1 MATAD
6 AAAAARPSTSFGRA
20 QTLLPYAAALTIVA
34 VAAYFAVESS
44 LFLTWDNLQNIV
56 VQSAVIAVAAYGLTV
71 VLIVGGGSIVTGG
84 IDISIG
90 AVLGLAASVA
100 ALVIDA
106 GSGELVGA
114 LAALAVCVAIGMVN
128 GFGAIAGLPPLIVTL
143 AMLNIATGVE
153 LLLTDSKTVSIS
165 SPAANWLSDGS
176 LLGVPALAWVLAAV
190 TLVFYVVVHRT
201 RTGLRAH
208 AVGGNRL
215 GAHLA
220 GINVRRY
227 VWAAYVVASATAGLA
242 GLLLLARIHGSTPGA
257 GSVLLLDVALASFIS
272 TVFSRR
278 LLPNIGGTL
287 LGALFAGLLTNG
299 FTLTNVPTYWVV
311 TVKGALVLAVVAVAA
326 QAGRGREAQ

>member
-1 MATAD
+1 MATAE
-6 AAAAARPSTSFGRA
+6 ATAPIRESSGRLRA
-20 QTLLPYAAALTIVA
+20 MLPYAAALAIVA
-34 VAAYFAVESS
+34 VAGYFSLASS
-44 LFLTWDNLQNIV
+44 LFLTKSNLEHIV

-84 IDISIG
+84 IDISVG
-90 AVLGLAASVA
+90 AVLGLAASIA
-100 ALVIDA
+100 ALLIDD
-106 GSGELVGA
+106 GRSELLA
-114 LAALAVCVAIGMVN
+114 LAAVLAACSVFGIVN
-128 GFGAIAGLPPLIVTL
+128 GFCAAVGLPPLIVTL
-143 AMLNIATGVE
+143 ATLNVATGVE

-165 SPAANWLSDGS
+165 SPTAEWLSDGS
-176 LLGVPALAWVLAAV
+176 ILGIPALAWVLAV
-190 TLVFYVVVHRT
+190 ITLVFYVVVHRT

-208 AVGGNRL
+208 AVGGNRV

-227 VWAAYVVASATAGLA
+227 MWAAYVVASATAGLA

-257 GSVLLLDVALASFIS
+257 GGVLLLDIALASFIS

-326 QAGRGREAQ
+326 LAAPKGEGS